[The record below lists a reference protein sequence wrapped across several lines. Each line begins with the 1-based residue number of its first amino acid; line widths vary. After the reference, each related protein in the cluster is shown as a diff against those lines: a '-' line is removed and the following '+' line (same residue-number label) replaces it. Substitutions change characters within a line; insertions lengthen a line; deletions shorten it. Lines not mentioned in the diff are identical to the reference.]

1 MSVYLDHHAT
11 APLRPEARAA
21 MEPWLS
27 GPWNPSSVHASGRRA
42 AAALERARGQ
52 VAGLVGWPAGGVV
65 FTSGASESNAT
76 ALQGGRWAGAAVEH
90 PSVRAHLTTELPVD
104 GEGRLRLD
112 ALREWLADPGDA
124 TGVAIQYA
132 NHETGVLQP
141 VEDVLA
147 LVRVANEARSG
158 APLRVHVDA
167 AQAAGKVPLAL
178 GALVC
183 GRASDWGGPDTV
195 TLSAHKLG
203 GLPGVGALLVAP
215 GREVPSLVRGGA
227 QERGRRAG
235 TPAVYAAVAFGAAA
249 EAAAAEDPMTGAVQ
263 AWFEAEL
270 VALGA
275 RVAGGGAGRLP
286 TVTCAVWPGV
296 DAADLVMALDLEG
309 VATSA
314 GAACAS
320 GSVGPSPV
328 LRAMGVDG
336 SGVRYSW
343 GRATPRGDLERALD
357 ATRRVLARL
366 VSQDPT

>member
-1 MSVYLDHHAT
+1 VSVYLDYHAT

-21 MEPWLS
+21 MEPWLT

-52 VAGLVGWPAGGVV
+52 VAGLVGWPVGGVV

-104 GEGRLRLD
+104 GDGRLRLD
-112 ALREWLADPGDA
+112 ALRAWLADAGDA

-141 VEDVLA
+141 VEAVLA
-147 LVRVANEARSG
+147 LVRAANETRSG

-167 AQAAGKVPLAL
+167 AQAAGKVPLEL

-183 GRASDWGGPDTV
+183 GRSSDWGGPDTL

-215 GREVPSLVRGGA
+215 GREVTSLVRGGA

-235 TPAVYAAVAFGAAA
+235 TPPVYAAVAFGAAA
-249 EAAAAEDPMTGAVQ
+249 AAADEPREPLQG
-263 AWFEAEL
+263 WFEAEL
-270 VALGA
+270 AALGA
-275 RVAGGGAGRLP
+275 QVVGGGAPRLP

-328 LRAMGVDG
+328 LRAMGIDG

-366 VSQDPT
+366 VFQDPT